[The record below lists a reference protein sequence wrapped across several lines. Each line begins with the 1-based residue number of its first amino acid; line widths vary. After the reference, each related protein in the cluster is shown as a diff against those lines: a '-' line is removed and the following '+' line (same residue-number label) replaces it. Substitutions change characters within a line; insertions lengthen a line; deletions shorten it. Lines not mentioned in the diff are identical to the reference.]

1 MKNEET
7 LFLFAK
13 AIKSLIKKQPLDK
26 ITVTDIVSTA
36 GKTRQTFYRHFQDKY
51 DLVIYVADFDTA
63 SNYTVRRVE
72 WIKLMAAN
80 APWFVQDIPTL
91 FISLANPYHLL
102 DVPMIKTFEEMNQGG
117 SLQEALNLKFAF
129 IEQEHAFF
137 KEAFKSNDYNNLI
150 HYDFCC
156 IYDFYKNYIYK
167 NTGKTLSS
175 DIDFLLNMYCRGSV
189 DMTVDWVL

>member
-51 DLVIYVADFDTA
+51 DLVNWYF
-63 SNYTVRRVE
+63 E
-72 WIKLMAAN
+72 KL
-80 APWFVQDIPTL
+80 VL
-91 FISLANPYHLL
+91 KS
-102 DVPMIKTFEEMNQGG
+102 FEEMNQGG

-150 HYDFCC
+150 HYDFWC
-156 IYDFYKNYIYK
+156 IYDFYKKFIYK
-167 NTGKTLSS
+167 KTGKDLSK

-189 DMTVDWVL
+189 DMTVDWVLNDMPIKKEEIVQYLMDAIPDKLEAYMI

>member
-7 LFLFAK
+7 LLLFAK
-13 AIKSLIKKQPLDK
+13 AIKSLIKTQPLDK
-26 ITVTDIVSTA
+26 ITVTVIVFQA

-51 DLVIYVADFDTA
+51 DLVNWYF
-63 SNYTVRRVE
+63 E
-72 WIKLMAAN
+72 KL
-80 APWFVQDIPTL
+80 VL
-91 FISLANPYHLL
+91 KS
-102 DVPMIKTFEEMNQGG
+102 FEEMRQGG

-156 IYDFYKNYIYK
+156 IYDFYKKFIYK
-167 NTGKTLSS
+167 KTGKDLSK

-189 DMTVDWVL
+189 DMTVDWVLNDMPIKKEEIVQYLMDAIPDKLEAYMI

>member
-7 LFLFAK
+7 LLLFAK
-13 AIKSLIKKQPLDK
+13 AIKSLIKTQPLDK

-51 DLVIYVADFDTA
+51 DLVNWYF
-63 SNYTVRRVE
+63 E
-72 WIKLMAAN
+72 KL
-80 APWFVQDIPTL
+80 VL
-91 FISLANPYHLL
+91 KS
-102 DVPMIKTFEEMNQGG
+102 FEEMRQGG

-156 IYDFYKNYIYK
+156 IYDFYKKFIYK
-167 NTGKTLSS
+167 KTGKDLSK

-189 DMTVDWVL
+189 DMTVDWVLNDMPIKKEEIVQYLMDAIPDKLEAYMI

>member
-51 DLVIYVADFDTA
+51 DLVNWYF
-63 SNYTVRRVE
+63 E
-72 WIKLMAAN
+72 KL
-80 APWFVQDIPTL
+80 VL
-91 FISLANPYHLL
+91 KS
-102 DVPMIKTFEEMNQGG
+102 FEEMNQGG

-150 HYDFCC
+150 HYDYCC
-156 IYDFYKNYIYK
+156 IYDFYKKMIEKKLNQDLDPHL
-167 NTGKTLSS
+167 N
-175 DIDFLLNMYCRGSV
+175 FLLEMYCRGSI
-189 DMTVDWVL
+189 DMTVEWVLKDMHLTIDDLVVLLIEALPAKLKPYLN

>member
-51 DLVIYVADFDTA
+51 DLVNWYF
-63 SNYTVRRVE
+63 E
-72 WIKLMAAN
+72 KL
-80 APWFVQDIPTL
+80 VL
-91 FISLANPYHLL
+91 KS
-102 DVPMIKTFEEMNQGG
+102 FEEMNQGG

-156 IYDFYKNYIYK
+156 IYDFYKEYIHK
-167 NTGKTLSS
+167 NTGKTLAS
-175 DIDFLLNMYCRGSV
+175 DIDFLLKMYCRGSV
-189 DMTVDWVL
+189 DMTVEWVLNDMPISKEDIVIYLIEAIPDKLKECMM

>member
-7 LFLFAK
+7 LFLFAR

-51 DLVIYVADFDTA
+51 DLVNWYF
-63 SNYTVRRVE
+63 E
-72 WIKLMAAN
+72 KL
-80 APWFVQDIPTL
+80 VL
-91 FISLANPYHLL
+91 KS
-102 DVPMIKTFEEMNQGG
+102 FEEMNQGG

-156 IYDFYKNYIYK
+156 IYDYYKKFIYK
-167 NTGKTLSS
+167 KTGKDLSK

-189 DMTVDWVL
+189 DMTVEWVLNDIPIKKEEIVSYLIEAIPDKLKEYMK

>member
-7 LFLFAK
+7 LLLFAK
-13 AIKSLIKKQPLDK
+13 AIKSLIKTQPLDK
-26 ITVTDIVSTA
+26 ITVTDIVFQS

-51 DLVIYVADFDTA
+51 DLVNWYF
-63 SNYTVRRVE
+63 E
-72 WIKLMAAN
+72 KL
-80 APWFVQDIPTL
+80 VL
-91 FISLANPYHLL
+91 KS
-102 DVPMIKTFEEMNQGG
+102 FEEMRQGG

-156 IYDFYKNYIYK
+156 IYDFYKKFIYK
-167 NTGKTLSS
+167 KTGKDLSK

-189 DMTVDWVL
+189 DMTVDWVLNDMPIKKEEIVQYLMDAIPDKLEAYMI

>member
-7 LFLFAK
+7 LLLFAK
-13 AIKSLIKKQPLDK
+13 AIKSLIKTQPLDK
-26 ITVTDIVSTA
+26 ITVTDIVFQA

-51 DLVIYVADFDTA
+51 DLVNWYF
-63 SNYTVRRVE
+63 E
-72 WIKLMAAN
+72 KL
-80 APWFVQDIPTL
+80 VL
-91 FISLANPYHLL
+91 KS
-102 DVPMIKTFEEMNQGG
+102 FEEMRQGG

-156 IYDFYKNYIYK
+156 IYDFYKKFIYK
-167 NTGKTLSS
+167 KTGKDLSK

-189 DMTVDWVL
+189 DMTVDWVLNDMPIKKEEIVQYLMDAIPDKLGAYMI

>member
-1 MKNEET
+1 MKNEDT

-13 AIKSLIKKQPLDK
+13 AIKTLIKKQPLDK

-51 DLVIYVADFDTA
+51 DLVNWYF
-63 SNYTVRRVE
+63 E
-72 WIKLMAAN
+72 KL
-80 APWFVQDIPTL
+80 VL
-91 FISLANPYHLL
+91 KS
-102 DVPMIKTFEEMNQGG
+102 FEEMNQGG

-156 IYDFYKNYIYK
+156 IYDFYKKFIYK
-167 NTGKTLSS
+167 KTGKDLSK

-189 DMTVDWVL
+189 DMTVDWVLNDMPIKKEEIVQYLMDAIPDKLEAYMI

>member
-7 LFLFAK
+7 LLLFAK
-13 AIKSLIKKQPLDK
+13 AIKSLIKTQPLDK
-26 ITVTDIVSTA
+26 ITVTDIVFQA

-51 DLVIYVADFDTA
+51 DLVNWYF
-63 SNYTVRRVE
+63 E
-72 WIKLMAAN
+72 KL
-80 APWFVQDIPTL
+80 VL
-91 FISLANPYHLL
+91 KS
-102 DVPMIKTFEEMNQGG
+102 FEEMNQGG

-156 IYDFYKNYIYK
+156 IYDFYKKFIEPALNSETTSLNCK
-167 NTGKTLSS
+167 LQCSS
-175 DIDFLLNMYCRGSV
+175 HLTKVCSPRIKVINPHLFKCRFL
-189 DMTVDWVL
+189 

>member
-7 LFLFAK
+7 LLLFAK
-13 AIKSLIKKQPLDK
+13 AIKSLIKTQPLDK
-26 ITVTDIVSTA
+26 ITVTDIVFQA
-36 GKTRQTFYRHFQDKY
+36 GKTRQTSYRHFQDKY
-51 DLVIYVADFDTA
+51 DLVNWYF
-63 SNYTVRRVE
+63 E
-72 WIKLMAAN
+72 KL
-80 APWFVQDIPTL
+80 VL
-91 FISLANPYHLL
+91 KS
-102 DVPMIKTFEEMNQGG
+102 FEEMRQGG

-156 IYDFYKNYIYK
+156 IYDFYKKFIYK
-167 NTGKTLSS
+167 KTGKDLSK

-189 DMTVDWVL
+189 DMTVDWVLNDMPIKKEEIVQYLMDAIPDKLEAYMI

>member
-13 AIKSLIKKQPLDK
+13 AIKTLIKKQPLDK

-51 DLVIYVADFDTA
+51 DLVNWYF
-63 SNYTVRRVE
+63 E
-72 WIKLMAAN
+72 KL
-80 APWFVQDIPTL
+80 VL
-91 FISLANPYHLL
+91 KS
-102 DVPMIKTFEEMNQGG
+102 FEEMRQGG

-156 IYDFYKNYIYK
+156 IYDFYKKFIYK
-167 NTGKTLSS
+167 KTGKDLSK

-189 DMTVDWVL
+189 DMTVEWVLNDMPIKKEEIVSYLIEAIPDKLKEYMK

>member
-51 DLVIYVADFDTA
+51 DLVNWYF
-63 SNYTVRRVE
+63 E
-72 WIKLMAAN
+72 KL
-80 APWFVQDIPTL
+80 VL
-91 FISLANPYHLL
+91 KS
-102 DVPMIKTFEEMNQGG
+102 FEEMNQGG
-117 SLQEALNLKFAF
+117 TLQEALNLKFAF

-156 IYDFYKNYIYK
+156 IYDFYKKFIYK
-167 NTGKTLSS
+167 KTGKDLSK

-189 DMTVDWVL
+189 DMTVEWVLNDMPIKKEEIVSYLIEAIPDKLKEYMK

>member
-7 LFLFAK
+7 LLLFAR
-13 AIKSLIKKQPLDK
+13 AIKSLIKTQPLDK
-26 ITVTDIVSTA
+26 ITVTDIVSQA

-51 DLVIYVADFDTA
+51 DLVNWYF
-63 SNYTVRRVE
+63 E
-72 WIKLMAAN
+72 KL
-80 APWFVQDIPTL
+80 VL
-91 FISLANPYHLL
+91 KS
-102 DVPMIKTFEEMNQGG
+102 FEEMRQGG

-137 KEAFKSNDYNNLI
+137 KEAFKSNDYNNLV

-156 IYDFYKNYIYK
+156 IYDFYKKFIYK
-167 NTGKTLSS
+167 KTGKDLPK

-189 DMTVDWVL
+189 DMTVDWVLNDMPIKKEEIVQYLIEAIPDKLEAYMI

>member
-7 LFLFAK
+7 LLLFAK
-13 AIKSLIKKQPLDK
+13 AIKSLIKTQPLDK
-26 ITVTDIVSTA
+26 ITVTDIVFQA
-36 GKTRQTFYRHFQDKY
+36 GKTRQTFYRHFKDKY
-51 DLVIYVADFDTA
+51 DLVNWYF
-63 SNYTVRRVE
+63 E
-72 WIKLMAAN
+72 KL
-80 APWFVQDIPTL
+80 VL
-91 FISLANPYHLL
+91 KS
-102 DVPMIKTFEEMNQGG
+102 FEEMRQGG

-156 IYDFYKNYIYK
+156 IYDFYKKFIYK
-167 NTGKTLSS
+167 KTGKDLSK

-189 DMTVDWVL
+189 DMTVDWVLNDMPIKKEEIVQYLMDAIPDKLEAYMI

>member
-1 MKNEET
+1 MK
-7 LFLFAK
+7 K
-13 AIKSLIKKQPLDK
+13 
-26 ITVTDIVSTA
+26 
-36 GKTRQTFYRHFQDKY
+36 
-51 DLVIYVADFDTA
+51 
-63 SNYTVRRVE
+63 
-72 WIKLMAAN
+72 
-80 APWFVQDIPTL
+80 
-91 FISLANPYHLL
+91 
-102 DVPMIKTFEEMNQGG
+102 GG

-189 DMTVDWVL
+189 DMTVEWVLNDIPIKKEEIVSYLIEAIPDKLKEYMK

>member
-7 LFLFAK
+7 LLLFAK
-13 AIKSLIKKQPLDK
+13 AIKSLIKTQPLDK
-26 ITVTDIVSTA
+26 ITVTDIVFQA

-51 DLVIYVADFDTA
+51 DLVNWYF
-63 SNYTVRRVE
+63 E
-72 WIKLMAAN
+72 KL
-80 APWFVQDIPTL
+80 VL
-91 FISLANPYHLL
+91 KS
-102 DVPMIKTFEEMNQGG
+102 FEEMRQGG

-156 IYDFYKNYIYK
+156 IYGFYKKFIYK
-167 NTGKTLSS
+167 KTGKDLSK

-189 DMTVDWVL
+189 DMTVDWVLNDMPIKKEEIVQYLMDAIPDKLEAYMI

>member
-51 DLVIYVADFDTA
+51 DLVNWYF
-63 SNYTVRRVE
+63 E
-72 WIKLMAAN
+72 KL
-80 APWFVQDIPTL
+80 VL
-91 FISLANPYHLL
+91 KS
-102 DVPMIKTFEEMNQGG
+102 FEEMNQGG
-117 SLQEALNLKFAF
+117 TLQEALNLKFAF

-156 IYDFYKNYIYK
+156 IYDFYKEYIHQ

-175 DIDFLLNMYCRGSV
+175 DIDFLLKMYCRGSV
-189 DMTVDWVL
+189 DMTVEWVLNDMPISKEDIVTYLIEAIPDKLKECMM

>member
-51 DLVIYVADFDTA
+51 DLVNWYF
-63 SNYTVRRVE
+63 E
-72 WIKLMAAN
+72 KL
-80 APWFVQDIPTL
+80 VL
-91 FISLANPYHLL
+91 KS
-102 DVPMIKTFEEMNQGG
+102 FEEMNQGG
-117 SLQEALNLKFAF
+117 TLQEALNLKFAF

-137 KEAFKSNDYNNLI
+137 KEAFKSNDYKEYI
-150 HYDFCC
+150 H
-156 IYDFYKNYIYK
+156 K

-175 DIDFLLNMYCRGSV
+175 DIDFLLKMYCRGSV
-189 DMTVDWVL
+189 DMTVEWVLNDMPISKEDIVTYLIEAIPDKLKECMM

>member
-51 DLVIYVADFDTA
+51 DLVNWYF
-63 SNYTVRRVE
+63 E
-72 WIKLMAAN
+72 KL
-80 APWFVQDIPTL
+80 VL
-91 FISLANPYHLL
+91 KS
-102 DVPMIKTFEEMNQGG
+102 FEEMNQGG

-129 IEQEHAFF
+129 IMIFVVSMIFIKIIFIKIQER
-137 KEAFKSNDYNNLI
+137 
-150 HYDFCC
+150 HYLQ
-156 IYDFYKNYIYK
+156 I
-167 NTGKTLSS
+167 
-175 DIDFLLNMYCRGSV
+175 
-189 DMTVDWVL
+189 